1 MNSGRR
7 PQLIGLDLDG
17 TVVDGDNE
25 VMPAVREEL
34 WACQGAGVALAFLTG
49 RRPHTAGK
57 HLDAIGLPAL
67 AATNSGC
74 LLWEY
79 PGWKQLARR
88 MFPAELVQPIA
99 EMLAPYSA
107 NFYVDAS
114 RTGFEFF
121 YLHRQPTAALE
132 EYLRRWA
139 GQARRILDPTEMAGY
154 EITQVAMPA
163 PDAEVL
169 RLRDA
174 IRGRY
179 DGQVLALAVHWP
191 LVPSRTLELFSPE
204 ANKGSALRFF
214 ARRLG
219 IEQERV
225 LAIGDDVNDQAMIE
239 WAAHG
244 VAMPESTGELERY
257 ADEVLDGDKAQTLAA
272 LLRRVRELP
281 A

>member
-1 MNSGRR
+1 VSIAAR

-17 TVVDGDNE
+17 TVVDGNNE
-25 VMPAVREEL
+25 VMPAVREQL
-34 WACQGAGVALAFLTG
+34 QACRRAGIALAFLTG

-79 PGWKQLARR
+79 PGWKQLERR
-88 MFPAELVQPIA
+88 MFPSELVQPIA
-99 EMLAPYSA
+99 ELLAPYSA

-121 YLHRQPTAALE
+121 CLDRQPTPALD
-132 EYLRRWA
+132 EYLERWA
-139 GQARRILDPTEMAGY
+139 GQARRIQDPAEMAGY

-204 ANKGSALRFF
+204 ANKGSALAFF
-214 ARRLG
+214 AARLG
-219 IEQERV
+219 IGQQRV
-225 LAIGDDVNDQAMIE
+225 LAVGDDVNDQAMIE

-244 VAMPESTGELERY
+244 VAMPQSTGGLEQH
-257 ADEVLDGDKAQTLAA
+257 ADEVLSGSKAETLAA

>member
-1 MNSGRR
+1 VPTDKR

-17 TVVDGDNE
+17 TVVDHLNE
-25 VMPAVREEL
+25 VMPAVREQL
-34 WACQGAGVALAFLTG
+34 QACHRAGIALAFLTG

-88 MFPAELVQPIA
+88 MFPAALVQPIA

-114 RTGFEFF
+114 QAGFEFF
-121 YLHRQPTAALE
+121 CLDRQPTPALD
-132 EYLRRWA
+132 EYLKRWA
-139 GQARRILDPTEMAGY
+139 GQARRITDPAEMAGY

-163 PDAEVL
+163 PDDEVL

-191 LVPSRTLELFSPE
+191 LVPARTLELFSPE
-204 ANKGSALRFF
+204 ANKGSALRYF
-214 ARRLG
+214 AERLG
-219 IEQERV
+219 IGRDRV

-244 VAMPESTGELERY
+244 VAMPGSTGGLERY
-257 ADEVLDGDKAQTLAA
+257 ADEVLEGDKAQALAG
-272 LLRRVRELP
+272 LLGRLRGLP

>member
-1 MNSGRR
+1 MNTGTR

-17 TVVDGDNE
+17 TVVDQHNE

-34 WACQGAGVALAFLTG
+34 QACQRAGIALAFLTG
-49 RRPHTAGK
+49 RRPYTAGK
-57 HLDAIGLPAL
+57 HLEAIGLPAL
-67 AATNSGC
+67 VATNSGC

-79 PGWKQLARR
+79 PAWNQLARR
-88 MFPAELVQPIA
+88 MFPPDLVQPIA

-114 RTGFEFF
+114 QTGFEFF
-121 YLHRQPTAALE
+121 YLERQPTAALE

-139 GQARRILDPTEMAGY
+139 KEARRISDPAEMVGY

-163 PDAEVL
+163 PDDEVL
-169 RLRDA
+169 RLRDE
-174 IRGRY
+174 IRARF
-179 DGQVLALAVHWP
+179 DGQVLALAVRWP
-191 LVPSRTLELFSPE
+191 LIPARTLELFNPE
-204 ANKGSALRFF
+204 ANKGSALRLF
-214 ARRLG
+214 AERLG

-244 VAMPESTGELERY
+244 VAMPGSTGGLELH
-257 ADEVLDGDKAQTLAA
+257 ADEVLTGDKAQALAG
-272 LLRRVRELP
+272 LLRRLRELP